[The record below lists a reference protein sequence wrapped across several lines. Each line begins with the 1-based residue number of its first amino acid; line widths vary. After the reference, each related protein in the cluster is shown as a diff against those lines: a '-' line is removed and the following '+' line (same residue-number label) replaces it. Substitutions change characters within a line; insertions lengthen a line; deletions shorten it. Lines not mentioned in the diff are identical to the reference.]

1 VVFSKNFFVADSN
14 EITVSYCVRC
24 VEIRHRE
31 VSGHKPHLSVWE
43 PKIGVFFFFVNFSST
58 KKARSNFLVSKE
70 AH

>member
-1 VVFSKNFFVADSN
+1 VVFSKKFFVADSN

-43 PKIGVFFFFVNFSST
+43 PKIGVFWFFVNFS
-58 KKARSNFLVSKE
+58 
-70 AH
+70 